1 MLINVQYPEVVL
13 NIKEIR
19 ASIDAG
25 DKVGDVLERCLTEI
39 DNNITI
45 KDAELS
51 GIARREKILG
61 IQPSD
66 AASLD
71 DRRMEVLLRWYDTPM
86 YTEVTLRQ
94 KLDATLGAGQ
104 YVLTVD
110 LDTKTVSCL
119 VELTRSKMLK
129 SINDMFDQMIPLDYL
144 VSVTLRYNQYKKLK
158 TYTYGQLKTKTYHQ
172 LRNEVI
178 QIAANN

>member
-1 MLINVQYPEVVL
+1 MLVNVRYPEVVIG
-13 NIKEIR
+13 IKEIK
-19 ASIDAG
+19 ACVDAG
-25 DKVGDVLERCLTEI
+25 DKVGDVLERHLSEL

-51 GIARREKILG
+51 GLTHREDILG

-66 AASLD
+66 TASLD
-71 DRRMEVLLRWYDTPM
+71 DRRLEVLLRWYDTPL

-104 YVLTVD
+104 YDLVID
-110 LDTKTVSCL
+110 LDNKMVSCL
-119 VELTRSKMLK
+119 VEITRSRMMESVK
-129 SINDMFDQMIPLDYL
+129 DMFEQMIPLDYL
-144 VSVTLRYNQYKKLK
+144 ISVTVRYNQYKKLK
-158 TYTYGQLKTKTYHQ
+158 PYTYGQLKVKTYNQ

>member
-1 MLINVQYPEVVL
+1 MLVNVQYPEVII
-13 NIKEIR
+13 NIREIKSCV
-19 ASIDAG
+19 AAG
-25 DKVGDVLERCLTEI
+25 DKVGDVLERHLSEL

-51 GIARREKILG
+51 GIARRESILG

-66 AASLD
+66 VASLE
-71 DRRMEVLLRWYDTPM
+71 DRRLEVLLRWYDTPM

-104 YVLTVD
+104 YVLTID

-129 SINDMFDQMIPLDYL
+129 SINDMFEQMIPLDYL
-144 VSVTLRYNQYKKLK
+144 LSIGLRYNTWKVIKKLTWGELK
-158 TYTYGQLKTKTYHQ
+158 RKAWGQIKE
-172 LRNEVI
+172 EVL
-178 QIAANN
+178 